1 MRSDGVNAVTCATV
15 IVDAS
20 EPAILFA
27 DGTFTALI
35 SDDLR
40 AERREALACAAAA
53 RAEGLRDV
61 TFRLDFAVGFVDR
74 LLFTERLFMEQV

>member
-1 MRSDGVNAVTCATV
+1 MRSDAVSAVTCATV
-15 IVDAS
+15 TVDPS

-35 SDDLR
+35 SGDLR
-40 AERREALACAAAA
+40 AERREALSCAAAA

-61 TFRLDFAVGFVDR
+61 AFRLGFAAGFADR
-74 LLFTERLFMEQV
+74 LLFTERLFMEQL

>member
-1 MRSDGVNAVTCATV
+1 MTV
-15 IVDAS
+15 DPS

-35 SDDLR
+35 SGDLR

-53 RAEGLRDV
+53 RPKGLRDV
-61 TFRLDFAVGFVDR
+61 AFRLDFAVGFVDR
-74 LLFTERLFMEQV
+74 LLFTERLFMEQL

>member
-1 MRSDGVNAVTCATV
+1 MRNDAVNAVTCAIVT
-15 IVDAS
+15 VDAS

-35 SDDLR
+35 SGDLR

-61 TFRLDFAVGFVDR
+61 AFRLDFAVGFIDR
-74 LLFTERLFMEQV
+74 LLFTERLFMEQL

>member
-1 MRSDGVNAVTCATV
+1 MTV
-15 IVDAS
+15 DPS

-35 SDDLR
+35 SGDLR

-61 TFRLDFAVGFVDR
+61 VAFRLGLAAGFADR
-74 LLFTERLFMEQV
+74 LLFTERLFMEQL